1 MRGAPMIAVMLSQ
14 PVAESI
20 LSRLEAAQPLEAANT
35 SSLRDAIRT
44 ALELHQRPELIHTEV
59 TVSHDP
65 ASGETAF
72 LVTGED
78 IGQLIFQ
85 PADELVLGRL
95 RELIAVQ
102 RLSYPI
108 SIGIATQ
115 GNQITRCWQI
125 DL

>member
-1 MRGAPMIAVMLSQ
+1 VIAVMLAKPIAQ
-14 PVAESI
+14 SI
-20 LSRLEAAQPLEAANT
+20 LSSLEASQPLEAATT
-35 SSLRDAIRT
+35 SSLRDAIRV
-44 ALELHQRPELIHTEV
+44 ALELHERPELIHTEV
-59 TVSHDP
+59 TVAPHP
-65 ASGETAF
+65 EAGETAF

-102 RLSYPI
+102 RLGYPI
-108 SIGIATQ
+108 SIGIATR

-125 DL
+125 DV